1 MSRAYKGAALL
12 LFFFAARLFAVP
24 SIGITQ
30 ISPSSISMN
39 VPTLVTVTAQITD
52 AALIPG
58 GVNFLRFDN
67 TGTATVVGV
76 LHDDGLNGDAT
87 AADQTFTFQLLFTE
101 AFPGPVTLRVSAAF
115 RGVLQRAQSPNLT
128 LTIVNPLPDAD
139 GDGYPDAIEIAAGSD
154 PNNAASTPLTVNP
167 IREAVGAAI
176 SALNTGDPSQA
187 ASPDPSVSVREA
199 VGAPASVLNTGD
211 PSQAASPDPSVSVRE
226 AVGAPASVLNT
237 GDPSQAASPDPSVS
251 VREAVSASASVLNTG
266 DPSQAASPD
275 PSVSV
280 REAVGAPASV
290 LNKGDPSQ
298 AASPDPSVQV
308 REAVGA
314 PASVLNTGDPSQ
326 AASPDPSVSVREA
339 VSASASVLNTGDPSQ
354 AASPD
359 PSVSVREAVSSSASV
374 LNTGDPS
381 QAASPDPSVAVREA
395 LGLLFSVQNTAS
407 ASPLETS
414 ILGSIPFIE
423 ETPDG
428 RRIFRD
434 VTRPQVRLVSPHE
447 GLTLIEGQTITIA
460 AEATDNV
467 GVAQVEVRVNGVP
480 IGVLKKSPYR
490 LAFTIPA
497 GVRSLDF
504 GVAARD
510 FSGNDATA
518 WPVTVAVTA
527 GAVTGAGLLAEFV
540 DLLGRP
546 PAVTKVVSAINM
558 RNPSGIFGR
567 DPYGIGLNGNYTARF
582 TGFLNITE
590 NGPHTFFLETD
601 GIARLVLNGSI
612 AGTEPIDL
620 QAGPVPIEI
629 TFDPRAGNGELVLS
643 YVTPS
648 GERRIA
654 AEPYIRIKRGE
665 TK

>member
-176 SALNTGDPSQA
+176 SA
-187 ASPDPSVSVREA
+187 
-199 VGAPASVLNTGD
+199 
-211 PSQAASPDPSVSVRE
+211 
-226 AVGAPASVLNT
+226 
-237 GDPSQAASPDPSVS
+237 
-251 VREAVSASASVLNTG
+251 
-266 DPSQAASPD
+266 
-275 PSVSV
+275 
-280 REAVGAPASV
+280 
-290 LNKGDPSQ
+290 
-298 AASPDPSVQV
+298 
-308 REAVGA
+308 
-314 PASVLNTGDPSQ
+314 
-326 AASPDPSVSVREA
+326 
-339 VSASASVLNTGDPSQ
+339 
-354 AASPD
+354 
-359 PSVSVREAVSSSASV
+359 